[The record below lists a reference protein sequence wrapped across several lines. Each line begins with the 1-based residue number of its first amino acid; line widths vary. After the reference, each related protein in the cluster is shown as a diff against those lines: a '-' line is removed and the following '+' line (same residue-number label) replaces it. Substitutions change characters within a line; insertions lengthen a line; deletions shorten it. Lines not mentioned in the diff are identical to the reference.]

1 MLPKIPNANDVIVR
15 ELAIPG
21 DWIVGNIETNS
32 SWPVKSQK
40 VIYRGREIW
49 ILPIAHDVFPAVATR
64 RPPSESRAD
73 CERLLMRFLS
83 ALAWV
88 NRTGIL
94 VSGFGGGGLPRQ
106 MGHKSSLAISICD
119 DFDLQYLP
127 EPTDEKALLALALMR
142 EGRGLNHPG
151 YSFLS
156 FYRVLEVALGRGK
169 KRQIEWINDQIT
181 HGLGHFSK
189 NAIDGLRQQEIVDI
203 GAHLY
208 ESGRCAIA
216 HAAEEPII
224 DPDDPTD
231 ARRLWTERPLMLE
244 LAERAIEEKLGV
256 ETAFTVYDKHLYE
269 LGGFKRV
276 LGEEIVGHLVRG
288 DNPPDGLIVDIPN
301 IGVRIRK
308 HEPYAPLSNLTIR
321 ELSSCKHN
329 VCLVFALGDDLIR
342 FRVTLDFAEERL
354 HFSLFDDIGYRDD
367 GTPEGA
373 EMFAEVLR
381 FQADLFGN
389 GQLQIINAHTGE
401 LLSRKD
407 AYIPVNMIQN
417 PDGSDAL
424 IARWRWLARKR
435 RHLDYLFE
443 QEMARWAQPYDIQIR
458 ITVTVHLTR
467 SADVLEFS
475 APSP

>member
-1 MLPKIPNANDVIVR
+1 MLPKIQNASEVIVG
-15 ELAIPG
+15 ELAVPG
-21 DWIVGNIETNS
+21 NWIVGNIETTG

-49 ILPIAHDVFPAVATR
+49 ILPIAHDLVPAVAAR
-64 RPPSESRAD
+64 CPPSDSRED

-106 MGHKSSLAISICD
+106 MRHESSLGISICQ

-127 EPTDEKALLALALMR
+127 EPTDDKALLALALMR

-156 FYRVLEVALGRGK
+156 FYRVLEVALGQGK

-181 HGLGHFSK
+181 HGLGHYPK
-189 NAIDGLRQQEIVDI
+189 DAIDGLRQQGIADI

-224 DPDDPTD
+224 DPDDPID

-269 LGGFKRV
+269 LEGFKRV
-276 LGEEIVGHLVRG
+276 LGEEIVGHLVRA
-288 DNPPDGLIVDIPN
+288 DDPPNELMVDIPN

-321 ELSSCKHN
+321 EASSCKHKA
-329 VCLVFALGDDLIR
+329 CLVFALGDDLIR

-354 HFSLFDDIGYRDD
+354 HFSLFHDIAYRDD
-367 GTPEGA
+367 GTAEGA

-381 FQADLFGN
+381 FQADLLGN
-389 GQLQIINAHTGE
+389 GQLQITNADTGE

-407 AYIPVNMIQN
+407 AYLPVNIIQN
-417 PDGSDAL
+417 PHGSDAL

-435 RHLDYLFE
+435 RHLNSLFE
-443 QEMARWAQPYDIQIR
+443 QEMARWAQPYDIR
-458 ITVTVHLTR
+458 VTPPLGAT
-467 SADVLEFS
+467 
-475 APSP
+475 P